1 MQLAMTV
8 SEVARG
14 MSVAETRVRSWI
26 DYGELPSFQIGLC
39 QGTRGSVSAVEKFMQ
54 RRAIIS
60 TECQDLP
67 SVAKPKQPQT
77 TT

>member
-14 MSVAETRVRSWI
+14 MSVAESRVRAWI
-26 DYGELPSFQIGLC
+26 DSGELLAFQTGPC
-39 QGTRGSVSAVEKFMQ
+39 KGTRIPRSAIEKFME
-54 RRAIIS
+54 RRINIS

-67 SVAKPKQPQT
+67 SVAKHKQPQT

>member
-1 MQLAMTV
+1 MRLALTV

-26 DYGELPSFQIGLC
+26 DSGELPSFQIGLC
-39 QGTRGSVSAVEKFMQ
+39 KGTRISVSAVEKFMQ

-67 SVAKPKQPQT
+67 SVAKQEQPQT